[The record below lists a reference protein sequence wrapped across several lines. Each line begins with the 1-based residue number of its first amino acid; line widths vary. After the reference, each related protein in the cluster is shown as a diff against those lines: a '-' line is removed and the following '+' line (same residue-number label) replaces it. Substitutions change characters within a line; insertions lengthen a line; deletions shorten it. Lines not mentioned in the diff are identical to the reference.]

1 MMEAKIIYDTA
12 QSTHLMYNTSDEQNI
27 DSYIALPLQLQ
38 MSLLSPQALSTFF
51 LLLSFFP

>member
-1 MMEAKIIYDTA
+1 MEAKIIYDTA